1 MNVLIIEDEAPAFRR
16 LQRVLEELRPN
27 IQILEVIDTVEHSI
41 KWLRTHKEPD
51 LIFMDIQL
59 ADGISF
65 EIFEQID
72 VKTPVIFTT
81 AYSEYTL
88 KAFKVNSIDYLLKPI
103 DKELLQKS
111 IEKWENLKEVY
122 NGTDLKEIIK
132 SIKPESKEFK
142 KRFLVKNSSK
152 LLSIKT
158 NEIAY
163 FYTENGIVYIKTI
176 KENKFHIDTKLDLIQ
191 EQIDPQQFYRL
202 NRQFIVNL
210 DSIVS
215 SHPYDKGKIMV
226 EITPKTELPIIVSR
240 DKASDFKKWLDLG

>member
-1 MNVLIIEDEAPAFRR
+1 MKVLIIEDEAPAFRR

-27 IQILEVIDTVEHSI
+27 IQILDVIDTIEHSV
-41 KWLRTHKEPD
+41 KWLRNHQEPD

-59 ADGISF
+59 ADGVSF
-65 EIFEQID
+65 EIFDQIE

-81 AYSEYTL
+81 AYNDYTL

-103 DKELLQKS
+103 DKYLLKQS
-111 IEKWENLKEVY
+111 IEKWESLKEVY
-122 NGTDLKEIIK
+122 NGVELKEIIK

-142 KRFLVKNSSK
+142 KRFLVKSNSK

-163 FYTENGIVYIKTI
+163 FFTENGIVYIKTN
-176 KENKFHIDTKLDLIQ
+176 KENKFHIDTKLDQIQ
-191 EQIDPQQFYRL
+191 EQIDSQQFFRL

-210 DSIVS
+210 DSIIS
-215 SHPYDKGKIMV
+215 SLPYDKGKIMV
-226 EITPKTELPIIVSR
+226 EVIPKTSLPIIVSR